1 MRRFGLIGKTLG
13 HSFSKNYF
21 FKKFEEL
28 HITDCSYENFELQ
41 SVDLFPRLLQDT
53 PYLAGLNVT
62 IPYKEAILPFL
73 HQQTDEVASIGACNC
88 IRVEGERLIAFNTDW
103 IGFSRSLEPF
113 MESHHNQA
121 LILGSGGAAKAVQY
135 ALSQLGIEWKVVS
148 RRNGQLA
155 YAELDKMV
163 MQEHTLIINTTPL
176 GMYPNTNEAPVIP
189 YEFIGKEHL
198 LFDLIYNPAETLFL
212 QKGKAQGAT
221 VLNGERMLVIQAE
234 ESWRIWN
241 QA

>member
-1 MRRFGLIGKTLG
+1 MT
-13 HSFSKNYF
+13 
-21 FKKFEEL
+21 
-28 HITDCSYENFELQ
+28 
-41 SVDLFPRLLQDT
+41 
-53 PYLAGLNVT
+53 
-62 IPYKEAILPFL
+62 
-73 HQQTDEVASIGACNC
+73 
-88 IRVEGERLIAFNTDW
+88 
-103 IGFSRSLEPF
+103 
-113 MESHHNQA
+113 
-121 LILGSGGAAKAVQY
+121 
-135 ALSQLGIEWKVVS
+135 
-148 RRNGQLA
+148 
-155 YAELDKMV
+155 YAELDKVV